1 MENEII
7 FYENPFYTIRQNVP
21 ELVWDFYFEHLKEEI
36 TALKLGFSQ
45 SQSFRQAVDRYSKG
59 GRKYTT
65 IYKVHFILK
74 DLIIKV
80 YPILND
86 NFWYGDGKQIGE
98 AALQVAGKML
108 ADFEALFNEQKSKL
122 PKAA

>member
-1 MENEII
+1 MENEIV

-21 ELVWDFYFEHLKEEI
+21 ELVWNFYFEHLKEEI

-45 SQSFRQAVDRYSKG
+45 SQSFRQAVERYSKG

-65 IYKVHFILK
+65 IYKIHFVLK
-74 DLIIKV
+74 ELVLKV
-80 YPILND
+80 FPIENEK
-86 NFWYGDGKQIGE
+86 FWYGNGEEIGI
-98 AALQVAGKML
+98 AAKQVAAKML
-108 ADFEALFNEQKSKL
+108 ADFEALFESQKSNL